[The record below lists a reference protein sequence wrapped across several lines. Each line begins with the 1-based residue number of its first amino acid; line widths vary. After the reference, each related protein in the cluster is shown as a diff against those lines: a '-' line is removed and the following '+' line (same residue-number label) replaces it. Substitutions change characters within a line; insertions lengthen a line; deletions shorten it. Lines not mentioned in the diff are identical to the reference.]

1 MEINKVFISLGSNLG
16 DRTNNLLSAK
26 NRIKIL
32 IGKLIKESKIYET
45 EAWGVKNQKSYL
57 NQVLKIE
64 TFLKPH
70 EILSKC
76 LTIEKILGRIR
87 NKKWSSRTID
97 LDILYYNNE
106 IIDTENLIIPHPEI
120 ENRMFILIPL
130 EEIEKDYL
138 HPKLNKTNLV
148 LLKLSKDSSKVSE
161 YGMGFE

>member
-64 TFLKPH
+64 TFLKRH